1 MNFIIKSLSYKLTH
15 RFRAI
20 LLATTLSLTA
30 LTGCS
35 ASGRVDSTEHS
46 AASASQTQLEAVTA
60 AGKLVVGVE
69 GTFPPYTYHDE
80 SGELTGMDVELGRA
94 VAEKLGV
101 KAEFVEA
108 SWDALLIGMDS
119 GRFDTVI
126 NSVSITEDRSEKYDF
141 SAPYCYIARH
151 VVTRAEDDSI
161 RSAADLQG
169 KIVATNSTNA
179 FIPWYEAQGATVVA
193 IDTAN
198 EGIEMLLSGRADFM
212 GMNTPVL
219 NAYYAEH
226 PEARARLRDAFVI
239 PNSEDVI
246 AIPVR
251 KGESEFQEAINEAL
265 AELRADGTLSELS
278 KQYLGGDYTYSET
291 DAENAESKET
301 Q

>member
-1 MNFIIKSLSYKLTH
+1 MNSIMKSSRYKITP
-15 RFRAI
+15 RFGAA
-20 LLATTLSLTA
+20 LLAAALELTL

-35 ASGRVDSTEHS
+35 ASGRTGSSEHS
-46 AASASQTQLEAVTA
+46 TASASETQLESVEA
-60 AGKLVVGVE
+60 AGKLVIGVE

-94 VAEKLGV
+94 VAGKLGV
-101 KAEFVEA
+101 EAEFVEA

-126 NSVSITEDRSEKYDF
+126 NSVSITEERSQKYDF

-161 RSAADLQG
+161 RSAADLKG

-212 GMNTPVL
+212 GMNAPVL
-219 NAYYAEH
+219 NAYYAEQ
-226 PEARARLRDAFVI
+226 PEAGARLRDAFVL

-251 KGESEFQEAINEAL
+251 KGESEFLEAINEAL
-265 AELRADGTLSELS
+265 SELRADGTLAELS
-278 KQYLGGDYTYSET
+278 ERYLGGDYTNPET
-291 DAENAESKET
+291 DADNPASGDNS
-301 Q
+301 